1 MNIDLNGNLWISQTT
16 NPIVDGTVGLLEL
29 DPNGHALAYYPY
41 PATVGGV
48 STSGWA
54 AGDIAVLGA
63 PSTRLCSPPTPT
75 PTSSACTVCGNLD
88 GLYGFNQFN
97 LNVQGGVGFNYGA
110 GAWKGGSGAAPVY
123 VPEGSNDSL
132 SGFIPRGVR
141 SEAALTYDPSFL
153 TPNQLWQS
161 MWFQV
166 SQRAAAAEMVLM
178 DYEHA
183 GFRVRISV
191 FGPRH
196 PDFGKM
202 KVVYST
208 MGGNKTAFI
217 PWAYGAGPAD
227 DTTAWMP
234 ISPARHVFGISLT
247 GCGLQVLPGWAD
259 PNTNFEGLSLSQTF
273 PDYAPYRLDDG
284 SWLAFGNQANLG
296 APVDGY
302 IDDIRVYRCGT
313 FTPPTLTPTPV
324 PGAPTLSPT
333 QGPWDGDPGH
343 HRVRCWPNYS
353 RGDENH
359 IGVDIRSFTGGHC
372 GLRVMRGNNR
382 GVCDLWQGN
391 LRAHDTLHKD
401 WDCRGD
407 HGEIVAS
414 GVYYVVFTD
423 GDGST
428 FSQKIL
434 IVR

>member
-1 MNIDLNGNLWISQTT
+1 
-16 NPIVDGTVGLLEL
+16 
-29 DPNGHALAYYPY
+29 
-41 PATVGGV
+41 
-48 STSGWA
+48 
-54 AGDIAVLGA
+54 
-63 PSTRLCSPPTPT
+63 
-75 PTSSACTVCGNLD
+75 
-88 GLYGFNQFN
+88 
-97 LNVQGGVGFNYGA
+97 
-110 GAWKGGSGAAPVY
+110 
-123 VPEGSNDSL
+123 EGSNDSL
-132 SGFIPRGVR
+132 SGFIPRGAR
-141 SEAALTYDPSFL
+141 SEGALAYDPAFL

-166 SQRAAAAEMVLM
+166 SQHAAAAEMVLM

-191 FGPRH
+191 FGPHH
-196 PDFGKM
+196 PDYGKM

-208 MGGNKTAFI
+208 PGGDKTAWI
-217 PWAYGAGPAD
+217 PWAYGSGPVD
-227 DTTAWMP
+227 DTTPWMP

-247 GCGLQVLPGWAD
+247 GCGLQVLPGWQD
-259 PNTNFEGLSLSQTF
+259 PSTNFEGLSLSQTF
-273 PDYAPYRLDDG
+273 ADYGPFRRDDG
-284 SWLAFGNQANLG
+284 SWLVFGNQAGLG

-333 QGPWDGDPGH
+333 QGPWDGDPDH

-353 RGDENH
+353 RGDEDH

-372 GLRVMRGNNR
+372 GLKVLRSNNR

-391 LRAHDTLHKD
+391 LRPQDTLHKD
-401 WDCRGD
+401 WDCHGD